1 MLTCDSALQV
11 VAFVTANSGFPPGPA
26 NPNLYYVNAVHDR
39 VHSTT
44 GEFKRNTDGDV
55 SSAIFADITF
65 VPGGVDIAAGIDD
78 LRTQFTSGMAASAL
92 GGRFAVIVT
101 NGFDDPAAI
110 TTAAQLLK
118 ESLVAVIAV
127 APPGISN
134 MVVLEAIASAP
145 SLVLQP
151 GNLTDIAAL
160 LLATLS
166 DIGTIEI
173 VNACTAVRR

>member
-1 MLTCDSALQV
+1 M
-11 VAFVTANSGFPPGPA
+11 P
-26 NPNLYYVNAVHDR
+26 
-39 VHSTT
+39 
-44 GEFKRNTDGDV
+44 
-55 SSAIFADITF
+55 
-65 VPGGVDIAAGIDD
+65 
-78 LRTQFTSGMAASAL
+78 L